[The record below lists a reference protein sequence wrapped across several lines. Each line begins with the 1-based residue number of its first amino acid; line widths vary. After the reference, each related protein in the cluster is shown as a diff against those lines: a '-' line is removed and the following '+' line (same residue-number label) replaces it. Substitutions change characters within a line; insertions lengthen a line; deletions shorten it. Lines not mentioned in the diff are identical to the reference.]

1 MTTTAANGA
10 EALSRLNA
18 DLGDRPIAEIKAS
31 ELLDVL
37 RKIERRG
44 RYHTA
49 RRARSISGR
58 VFRTGAPRRTPWLNR
73 YRISSHAYAHGCAMR
88 CSPAST
94 FGTSTLPYHLGASAW
109 LMRRTE
115 AVSQH
120 HFRNVRS
127 GRINKSHHPSSN
139 RRCHQRTARTPGIGG
154 GSPVAPI
161 HRSGPPA
168 CAVAP
173 LVGDL
178 SRPVLK
184 AARSSLRQEPA

>member
-73 YRISSHAYAHGCAMR
+73 YRISSHAYAHWLCDAMF
-88 CSPAST
+88 AS
-94 FGTSTLPYHLGASAW
+94 FHVRNLNSTLS
-109 LMRRTE
+109 
-115 AVSQH
+115 
-120 HFRNVRS
+120 F
-127 GRINKSHHPSSN
+127 GRI
-139 RRCHQRTARTPGIGG
+139 CLADVPGRKRFHSIIFETSVPD
-154 GSPVAPI
+154 GSIKATTPVATADATNARAGRPGSAADLRWHPFI
-161 HRSGPPA
+161 DRA
-168 CAVAP
+168 LQRAP
-173 LVGDL
+173 LRRL
-178 SRPVLK
+178 SAIFRG
-184 AARSSLRQEPA
+184 RF